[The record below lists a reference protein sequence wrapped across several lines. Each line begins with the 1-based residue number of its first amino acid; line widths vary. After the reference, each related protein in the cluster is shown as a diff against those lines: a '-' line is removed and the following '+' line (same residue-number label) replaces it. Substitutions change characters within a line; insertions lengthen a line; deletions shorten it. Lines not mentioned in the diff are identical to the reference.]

1 MAETKKY
8 FGGILLF
15 AGIALFSLHGQS
27 LETGLSL
34 SLEEY
39 IEKVRANNLDI
50 VLSGQNILAAAESV
64 KQARSAFLPSIGA
77 TGGYTRNLRD
87 RLQST
92 PVAANGLD
100 PVMSVPGVGGLYPLI
115 YEDRDAN
122 YDNELTGAVVLDQ
135 KIFDAAALARYRQ
148 SKIGKSMQ
156 ETVFDYTRQM
166 VITAAKKLYAQA
178 QLTEAVLAV
187 AKEAEN
193 TSEETYR
200 NIERMYT
207 AGTTTELNLLM
218 AEVDWKNN
226 STAVFEAERNMALV
240 MLAVKNLANI
250 PPETAIT
257 LTEEAGQ
264 LPELPSMPDLINVFT
279 VRPDYHIQ
287 LLSKELAEE
296 AYRASIGAFLPTV
309 SARFAYAYGNMGGYE
324 GKDDWNAMNYSVP
337 QVSLNVT
344 IPLFTGGYRT
354 SLVRNANINRVQA
367 EITIQK
373 KRNEIEQEMTSLMLK
388 MREARQKMGSA
399 GTLEAA
405 ALRAMTLAQIS
416 LENGM
421 GTRLAV
427 SEASANLSKTRLNFQ
442 NAVFEYRSAY
452 YDWLLAV
459 GREAEL

>member
-1 MAETKKY
+1 MVDVKKISVV
-8 FGGILLF
+8 FLLF
-15 AGIALFSLHGQS
+15 IGITLFSLHGQS

-34 SLEEY
+34 NLEEY
-39 IEKVRANNLDI
+39 LERVKANNLDI
-50 VLSGQNILAAAESV
+50 VLSGQNILSAAESI

-77 TGGYTRNLRD
+77 TGGYIRNLRD

-92 PVAANGLD
+92 PVAANGLE
-100 PVMSVPGVGGLYPLI
+100 PVMGTPGAGIYPLI

-122 YDNELTGAVVLDQ
+122 YDNELTAAVVLDQ

-148 SKIGKSMQ
+148 SKTGKTMQ

-166 VITAAKKLYAQA
+166 VITAAKKLYAQT

-187 AKEAEN
+187 MKEAEN
-193 TSEETYR
+193 ASEETYR

-240 MLAVKNLANI
+240 MLALKNLANI

-287 LLSKELAEE
+287 LLSKELADE
-296 AYRASIGAFLPTV
+296 AYRASIGTFLPTV

-324 GKDDWNAMNYSVP
+324 GKGDWNAMNYSVP
-337 QVSLNVT
+337 QVSLNIT

-354 SLVRNANINRVQA
+354 SLVRNANINREQA

-388 MREARQKMGSA
+388 MREAQQKMDSA
-399 GTLEAA
+399 GTLETA
-405 ALRAMTLAQIS
+405 ALRAMALAQIS

-459 GREAEL
+459 GCGADL